1 LIRPYPDRAFYFPQ
15 EITIYC
21 DTNQI
26 SINKPILR
34 FPGLAENFFGG
45 KACYAVSQ
53 KLFRRRA
60 LLGSL
65 RLMKPVKEILHTF
78 TRFIILAL
86 IAMMM
91 LAVLLSTVELLI
103 ILVIELLK
111 PPKYLLGI
119 ENLFEIFG
127 FFMMILIGLELLES
141 IRTYL
146 TDDLLHVEVVFLV
159 AMIAIARKVII
170 LEVKGLDPLVLIGI
184 ACIILAL
191 SLGYYFVKKAI
202 HLNKVYKDTQGS
214 RPA

>member
-1 LIRPYPDRAFYFPQ
+1 
-15 EITIYC
+15 
-21 DTNQI
+21 
-26 SINKPILR
+26 
-34 FPGLAENFFGG
+34 
-45 KACYAVSQ
+45 
-53 KLFRRRA
+53 
-60 LLGSL
+60 
-65 RLMKPVKEILHTF
+65 MKPVKEILHTF

-119 ENLFEIFG
+119 DNLFEIFG

-170 LEVKGLDPLVLIGI
+170 LEVKDLDPLVLIGI
-184 ACIILAL
+184 ASIILAL

-202 HLNKVYKDTQGS
+202 HLNKLSKDTQG
-214 RPA
+214 